1 MHAEARLM
9 SLPWQD
15 LLWLLLPLAVVS
27 GWVAARLDRKSRS
40 GSGNRQYTSGYFR
53 GINFVLNEQPD
64 KAIEVFTR
72 LLEVN
77 SETVETHLALG
88 SLFRRR
94 GEVERAIRIHQNL
107 IARPTLDTEQRA
119 LALYELAMDY
129 HKAGLLDR
137 AENLFLELTEIPV
150 HIEQAL
156 RMLLTIYEH
165 EREWEKA
172 IATARRLAPLNNQ
185 GLALRLAQYHCE
197 LAEQSVHDSDQSR
210 AGKILKE
217 ALKIDS
223 GCARA
228 SLLLGQIDADAG
240 RWPQALES
248 WKRIEQQDSQLLD
261 EVIDSIATAYR
272 KIGKEQDFLSY
283 LERRMKNNP
292 GPRTIDRMVSTILDQ
307 RGIDEAH
314 RYILEH
320 LRQQPTL
327 VGLRNL
333 VDLQLDHN
341 KSGSQESLPLLKSTL
356 ERLASNQQGYLC
368 RQCGFRGLSLH
379 WQCPACHQWVTM
391 QRSSCLIE
399 PSTSISVD
407 SALGKIKPNTNVLR
421 G

>member
-1 MHAEARLM
+1 MRPEATLM
-9 SLPWQD
+9 PLSWLD

-27 GWVAARLDRKSRS
+27 GWIAARLDRKNRH

-72 LLEVN
+72 MLEVN
-77 SETVETHLALG
+77 TDTVETHLALG

-107 IARPTLDTEQRA
+107 IARPTLDAEQRA

-137 AENLFLELTEIPV
+137 AENLFLELTEIPA
-150 HIEQAL
+150 HTEQAL

-165 EREWEKA
+165 EREWTKA
-172 IATARRLAPLNNQ
+172 ITTARRLTPHNSE
-185 GLALRLAQYHCE
+185 GLERRLAQYHCE
-197 LAEQSVHDSDQSR
+197 LAVEAIRGSNL
-210 AGKILKE
+210 ANAKKYLKE
-217 ALKIDS
+217 AMKIDS
-223 GCARA
+223 RCARA
-228 SLLLGQIDADAG
+228 SLMLGQVEADAG
-240 RWPQALES
+240 RWAQALEA
-248 WKRIEQQDSQLLD
+248 WKQIEQQDPELLD
-261 EVIDSIATAYR
+261 EVIDSLATAYHHLGR
-272 KIGKEQDFLSY
+272 DNDFVAY
-283 LERRMKNNP
+283 LGQRMQSNP
-292 GPRTIDRMVSTILDQ
+292 GPRTIDRLISSIRDQ
-307 RGIDEAH
+307 HGVDEA
-314 RYILEH
+314 YQYVLDH
-320 LRQQPTL
+320 LKKHPTL

-333 VDLQLDHN
+333 VDMQSDHLQAGTL
-341 KSGSQESLPLLKSTL
+341 ESIPLLKSTL
-356 ERLASNQQGYLC
+356 ERLANSQQGYLC

-399 PSTSISVD
+399 APTRIEPSPE
-407 SALGKIKPNTNVLR
+407 KPNTNTNVLR